1 MSALILLG
9 RITGAHGIRGAV
21 KIKSFTQNPADIAS
35 YGPLTTGDGRAIEIA
50 RLKPARDEF
59 IADLKDVRDR
69 NAAETMKGVELFI
82 AREKLPAPKESE
94 FYLSDLIGKN
104 VLSDGV
110 ILGTVASIE
119 NYGAGDLMELANG
132 ELLPVAFIGAVGETI
147 TVSLPIGY
155 LDPASHEDQHH

>member
-1 MSALILLG
+1 MALILLG

-21 KIKSFTQNPADIAS
+21 KLTSFTQNPTDIS
-35 YGPLTTGDGRAIEIA
+35 KYGPLVTGDGRAIEIT
-50 RLKPARDEF
+50 RLKPAKDEF

-69 NAAETMKGVELFI
+69 NAAEALKGAELFI

-94 FYLSDLIGKN
+94 FYLGDLVGKT

-110 ILGTVASIE
+110 TLGTVASIE
-119 NYGAGDLMELANG
+119 NYGAGDLMELSSG
-132 ELLPVAFIGAVGETI
+132 ELVPVAFIKTFGDAI
-147 TVSLPIGY
+147 TVSLPVGY